1 MNIMSIRFYF
11 YSMSIVKRIIKN
23 KWFVILAV
31 LIISAIVW
39 SVFGALKQVPQ
50 ITIKVERG
58 SLTQEVNVTG
68 KTKPVQSLDL
78 AFERSGKVIKV
89 NADVGDKVTLG
100 QVIAIQDQSDLSAQV
115 AQAEAALAIQDAR
128 LSDMVRGT
136 RPEELR
142 IAQTSVENAQKT
154 LDNTTTNLANVTSK
168 SESDLIA
175 VYADALGAMIKSLN
189 IATNSLMILTDMQFA
204 HYTTYDQTS
213 AVIANAKAQAIV
225 ALLGGQNGG
234 RWTNDIISSATGGA
248 KGLVLKAQ
256 SVQTMESV
264 DVALPT
270 GRDALMKVKTALDA
284 MPTAPYLT
292 STESTNLN
300 TEKNTITNET
310 IISVT
315 KQETITTQRAL
326 NQNLITAANASV
338 TTASNTL
345 ASAKDTLAL
354 KQAGPT
360 EQEIAAQRAQVQQAQ
375 ANLQSVKVQ
384 LDKTVL
390 HAPFAG
396 VITKQNAKVGQ
407 IVSAQVST
415 TSLLADE
422 GYEIEANVPEVDIG
436 RIAKDNVVH
445 ITFDAFPQE
454 KFEGNI
460 TLIDPAETIVDGVA
474 NYKIT
479 VIVPIANGRL
489 KSGLTA
495 NLSIETVH
503 KENILILPQ
512 FAIVEN
518 DQGTFVRKAGA
529 TTVDIP
535 VQIGIRSQDGRVEM
549 ISGVQEGDE
558 VLNIG
563 FK

>member
-1 MNIMSIRFYF
+1 MSVI
-11 YSMSIVKRIIKN
+11 KRIIKN
-23 KWFVILAV
+23 TWFIIGGLIVLSIILWN
-31 LIISAIVW
+31 I
-39 SVFGALKQVPQ
+39 FGASKQAPQ
-50 ITIKVERG
+50 VSIRVERG
-58 SLTQEVNVTG
+58 SLSQEVNVTG
-68 KTKPVQSLDL
+68 KTKAIQSLDL

-89 NADVGDKVTLG
+89 NADVGDKVVSG
-100 QVIAIQDQSDLSAQV
+100 EIIAIQDQSDLSAQV
-115 AQAEAALAIQDAR
+115 AQAEAALAIQEAR

-136 RPEELR
+136 RPEELQ
-142 IAQTSVENAQKT
+142 IAQTAVENAQNIRNDAT
-154 LDNTTTNLANVTSK
+154 ANLANVK
-168 SESDLIA
+168 AKADSDLTA

-189 IATNSLMILTDMQFA
+189 VATNSLMVMTDMQFA
-204 HYTTYDQTS
+204 HYGNFDQTS
-213 AVIANAKAQAIV
+213 ATIANAKAQAV
-225 ALLGGQNGG
+225 LALLGGQNGG
-234 RWTNDIISSATGGA
+234 RWTNNLIASATDGA

-256 SVQTMESV
+256 MLQTRESV
-264 DVALPT
+264 DEALPV
-270 GRDALMKVKTALDA
+270 GRDALLKVKAALDSV
-284 MPTAPYLT
+284 PTAPLLT
-292 STESTNLN
+292 STEATNLN
-300 TEKNTITNET
+300 TEKNYITSEA

-315 KQETITTQRAL
+315 KQEAITAQKAL
-326 NQNLITAANASV
+326 NQNLIAAANASV

-360 EQEIAAQRAQVQQAQ
+360 EQEIAAQKAHVQQAQ
-375 ANLQSVKVQ
+375 ANLQSTKVQ
-384 LDKTVL
+384 MDKTVL
-390 HAPFAG
+390 RAPFAG

-407 IVSAQVST
+407 IISAQVAT

-445 ITFDAFPQE
+445 ITFDAFPRE
-454 KFEGNI
+454 EFNGNI

-479 VIVPIANGRL
+479 VIVPKADGRL
-489 KSGLTA
+489 KGGLTA

-518 DQGTFVRKAGA
+518 DQGTFVRKPAA
-529 TTVDIP
+529 PTVDIP
-535 VQIGIRSQDGRVEM
+535 VEIGIRSQDGHVEVL
-549 ISGVQEGDE
+549 SGVQEGEE